1 MSASNRKCLN
11 IISLVLGI
19 ASILMIFVLP
29 FFSPKECDTKL
40 FSGIYML
47 VFLTFLGIANKAGEL
62 TTQEPTL
69 DEKRDE
75 KIDQILK

>member
-1 MSASNRKCLN
+1 MLNRKRLN

-19 ASILMIFVLP
+19 ASILMIFVVP
-29 FFSPKECDTKL
+29 FFLPKEWNTKL
-40 FSGIYML
+40 FAGIYFA
-47 VFLTFLGIANKAGEL
+47 VFLTFLGISNKAAEVVG
-62 TTQEPTL
+62 QEPTL

>member
-1 MSASNRKCLN
+1 MSMLKRKQLN
-11 IISLVLGI
+11 IISFVLGI
-19 ASILMIFVLP
+19 ISILMIFVLP
-29 FFSPKECDTKL
+29 FFLPKECDTK
-40 FSGIYML
+40 FFAGIYMF

-62 TTQEPTL
+62 TKQEPTL

>member
-1 MSASNRKCLN
+1 MSVLNRKRLN

-19 ASILMIFVLP
+19 MSILMIFVLP
-29 FFSPKECDTKL
+29 FFLPKEWDTKH
-40 FSGIYML
+40 FAGIYML

-62 TTQEPTL
+62 TEQEPTL

-75 KIDQILK
+75 KIEQILK

>member
-1 MSASNRKCLN
+1 MSMLNRKRLN

-19 ASILMIFVLP
+19 ISILMIFVLP
-29 FFSPKECDTKL
+29 LFIPKELDTKI
-40 FSGIYML
+40 FAGIYMF

-62 TTQEPTL
+62 TAQEPTL

>member
-1 MSASNRKCLN
+1 MSMLNRKRLN

-19 ASILMIFVLP
+19 ISILMIFVLP
-29 FFSPKECDTKL
+29 LVIPKELDTKI
-40 FSGIYML
+40 FAGIYMF

-62 TTQEPTL
+62 TNKPLTPE
-69 DEKRDE
+69 EKRDE

>member
-1 MSASNRKCLN
+1 MLNRKRLN

-19 ASILMIFVLP
+19 ASMLMIFVLP
-29 FFSPKECDTKL
+29 FFLPKEWDTK
-40 FSGIYML
+40 FFAGIYFA
-47 VFLTFLGIANKAGEL
+47 VFLTFLGISNKAAEM
-62 TTQEPTL
+62 TAQEPDL

>member
-1 MSASNRKCLN
+1 MSMLKRKQLN

-19 ASILMIFVLP
+19 ISMLMIFVLP
-29 FFSPKECDTKL
+29 FFIPKEWDTK
-40 FSGIYML
+40 FFAGIYFL

-62 TTQEPTL
+62 NKQEPTL

>member
-1 MSASNRKCLN
+1 MSMLNRKRLN

-19 ASILMIFVLP
+19 ISILMVFVLP
-29 FFSPKECDTKL
+29 FFIPKECDTK
-40 FSGIYML
+40 FFAGIYML

-62 TTQEPTL
+62 TAQEPTL